1 MLLRI
6 EDLNLAQK
14 KGQYF
19 LEIKVIPP
27 KKPPTS
33 WPLKIYFLVKYT
45 FFSVTVNFGLCY
57 LPNQKKTLLQT
68 KIIFKQH
75 HDQ

>member
-14 KGQYF
+14 KGQY

-33 WPLKIYFLVKYT
+33 WSLKVSFLVEYT

-57 LPNQKKTLLQT
+57 LPNQKRTLLQT
-68 KIIFKQH
+68 KIIFNQH
-75 HDQ
+75 HNQ